1 MQEQVKRMMIQ
12 ENNTTYQLG
21 YKTGWGKTEKG
32 NELGWVVG
40 WIEENRHVYFFALN
54 LETPDHS
61 INMLEVRKK
70 ILNNILT
77 DLGFFKGKM

>member
-1 MQEQVKRMMIQ
+1 
-12 ENNTTYQLG
+12 
-21 YKTGWGKTEKG
+21 
-32 NELGWVVG
+32 
-40 WIEENRHVYFFALN
+40 VYFFALN